1 MNWSDKKVKA
11 KSCLGWFEINFVQ
24 YTFFFPTC
32 QALITWFEL
41 SRVKLY
47 RNDIKGKKILR
58 VSGRFEY
65 RGFESPGVL
74 TVKVRRGNRLWFEL
88 ARIRGI
94 ESHLYI

>member
-1 MNWSDKKVKA
+1 MKA

-47 RNDIKGKKILR
+47 RNDIKGKK
-58 VSGRFEY
+58 Y
-65 RGFESPGVL
+65 C
-74 TVKVRRGNRLWFEL
+74 EL
-88 ARIRGI
+88 AGGSSIEGSSHRG
-94 ESHLYI
+94 